1 MIHEDQ
7 FEVFDLTLTAKA
19 PVFIGSGKS
28 YAKKEYVFLSSR
40 DTGLPQDQVILLD
53 ETKFFHLLLERR
65 LEDKYER
72 FILGFQDNL
81 YRFLTS
87 ECRMSLRD
95 IRAVSRYS
103 ISPADALDTD
113 HSLKDIHAFVRGAD
127 GRVYIP
133 GSSVKGALRTAI
145 LTELILSEAM
155 PHPALGDARKG
166 FPEGE
171 YLHTLAL
178 KKDKDG
184 RTVNDAVNSIMR
196 GISIS
201 DSLPVAD
208 SCMMLA
214 GKTDASVNGETH
226 PVPLCRECIRPGTV
240 LHFKLTL
247 DQSVLQHKI
256 TAASLKK
263 SIRTFDTYY
272 ETTFLR
278 RFISPRRM
286 AEVSYTDTLLLGGGA
301 GFFSKTLA
309 YPYLGENDGLSFTI
323 DKLGN
328 AFRKHHHENDRN
340 GGISPRTMKY
350 ALYQGQLYPYGL
362 CEVSIS

>member
-19 PVFIGSGKS
+19 PVFIGSGKR
-28 YAKKEYVFLSSR
+28 YTKKEYVFLSS
-40 DTGLPQDQVILLD
+40 DKTGLPQDQVILLD
-53 ETKFFHLLLERR
+53 ETKFFHLLLERG
-65 LEDKYER
+65 LADKYER
-72 FILGFQDNL
+72 FILASQDTL

-87 ECRMSLRD
+87 ECHVSRSD

-103 ISPADALDTD
+103 ISPADALDAD
-113 HSLKDIHAFVRGAD
+113 HSLKEIHAFVRGAD

-155 PHPALGDARKG
+155 PHTTLGDASEG

-214 GKTDASVNGETH
+214 GKTDASVNGKTH

-247 DQSVLQHKI
+247 DQSVLRHKI
-256 TAASLKK
+256 TATSLKK

-278 RFISPRRM
+278 HFIAPRHM

-309 YPYLGENDGLSFTI
+309 YPYLGEEDGLLFAISE
-323 DKLGN
+323 LGN
-328 AFRKHHHENDRN
+328 KFWTHHHEKDWN